1 MWKDLDYANGT
12 WIEYETYLM
21 LERMEMPFLTLWYW
35 SKVFDKYETIVIAH
49 RVNSGRYISIK
60 YHEYHII

>member
-1 MWKDLDYANGT
+1 MWKDLDYTNGT
-12 WIEYETYLM
+12 GIEYESYLM
-21 LERMEMPFLTLWYW
+21 LERIEMLFLTLWYW

-60 YHEYHII
+60 HHEYHIV